1 MSDNSQMQDALRD
14 VAGSDEA
21 LRDRVK
27 LIVMRWL
34 SQHRVDP
41 AALHEVTA
49 AAVDGLGAGFAPRG
63 QAASAAL
70 ASAVQGIDEAVSRAV
85 YALQMAAEEAWDGGR
100 QFAAND
106 LKASLDEL
114 RGLEISFVQSL
125 RDTADKSQGW
135 LRQEFLTLGDH
146 LSRNGSDTGRR
157 VREVTEILGN
167 RLKGAASGAG
177 RDALDSTT
185 LVRSRLAAIASGVL
199 RGIADAI
206 ESKP

>member
-63 QAASAAL
+63 QAALSMPCRWPPRRPGTAG
-70 ASAVQGIDEAVSRAV
+70 ASSPPTI
-85 YALQMAAEEAWDGGR
+85 
-100 QFAAND
+100 
-106 LKASLDEL
+106 
-114 RGLEISFVQSL
+114 
-125 RDTADKSQGW
+125 
-135 LRQEFLTLGDH
+135 
-146 LSRNGSDTGRR
+146 
-157 VREVTEILGN
+157 
-167 RLKGAASGAG
+167 
-177 RDALDSTT
+177 
-185 LVRSRLAAIASGVL
+185 
-199 RGIADAI
+199 
-206 ESKP
+206 